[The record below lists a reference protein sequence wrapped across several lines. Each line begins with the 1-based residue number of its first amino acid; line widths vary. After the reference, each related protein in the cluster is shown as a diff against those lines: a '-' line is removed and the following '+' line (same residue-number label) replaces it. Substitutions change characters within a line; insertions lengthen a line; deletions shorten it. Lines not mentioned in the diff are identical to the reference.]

1 MFELSLKFAYLF
13 FLFHVYTIGI
23 YLVMSK
29 SFLMSIIDST
39 TDYCTN
45 KCLKIITKQVL
56 ELNQQISI
64 ITLNDLITNLKIKEA
79 IEFC

>member
-1 MFELSLKFAYLF
+1 
-13 FLFHVYTIGI
+13 
-23 YLVMSK
+23 
-29 SFLMSIIDST
+29 MSITDSN
-39 TDYCTN
+39 TDYSTN